1 MAENKK
7 SFILY
12 CDIIHTVKKLPKEKQ
27 ADLFMTI
34 LEYVN
39 DLNPNP
45 DDIIIEIAFEPIKHQ
60 LKRDLKR
67 YEQKQAQRIEAGKR
81 SAELRKEKEIQR
93 SLTDVDGIQHAST
106 VNVTVND
113 NVNGND
119 NVTVNGNVL
128 HKCNERENILPPENK
143 NFYIKTEDMESYMIS
158 DTKWFDVICMQNNWT
173 EQQAK
178 HQIHEFIKKLRAE
191 NVLEKH
197 KNDCF
202 SHFSNWINQKLYGSQ
217 SNKSGKNPI
226 TASDYDGSY
235 AKKRPIKS
243 AI

>member
-12 CDIIHTVKKLPKEKQ
+12 CDIIHTVRKLPKEKQ

-67 YEQKQAQRIEAGKR
+67 YEQKQAQCIEAGKR

-93 SLTDVDGIQHAST
+93 SLTVVDGIQHAST
-106 VNVTVND
+106 VNVND
-113 NVNGND
+113 NVNGNG
-119 NVTVNGNVL
+119 NVTVNDNVL
-128 HKCNERENILPPENK
+128 HKCNERENILPPEKNE
-143 NFYIKTEDMESYMIS
+143 NFYIKTEEMESYMLSDQKWIEIIS
-158 DTKWFDVICMQNNWT
+158 MQNNWT

-178 HQIHEFIKKLRAE
+178 HQVQEFIKKLRAE
-191 NVLEKH
+191 NVKEKH

-202 SHFSNWINQKLYGSQ
+202 SHFANWINQKNYGSQ
-217 SNKSGKNPI
+217 TNKSGKNAI
-226 TASDYDGSY
+226 TAADYDGSY
-235 AKKRPIKS
+235 SKKRPIKS

>member
-1 MAENKK
+1 MAQDKK
-7 SFILY
+7 SFIAYVDWGKVFDEL
-12 CDIIHTVKKLPKEKQ
+12 DDAEAGRLAKH
-27 ADLFMTI
+27 LFR
-34 LEYVN
+34 YVN
-39 DLNPNP
+39 DENPEPP
-45 DDIIIEIAFEPIKHQ
+45 DKLTKLVFIPIMNT
-60 LKRDLKR
+60 LKNDLKKWEN
-67 YEQKQAQRIEAGKR
+67 YTEKQKANGLKGGRPKIKKANETQITQAFLSEPKKAD
-81 SAELRKEKEIQR
+81 SV
-93 SLTDVDGIQHAST
+93 S
-106 VNVTVND
+106 VNVNVND
-113 NVNGND
+113 
-119 NVTVNGNVL
+119 NVL
-128 HKCNERENILPPENK
+128 HKCNYRENILPPENK
-143 NFYIKTEDMESYMIS
+143 NFYIKTEDMENYMIS

-235 AKKRPIKS
+235 AKKRPITS